1 MTSVAMTDLGA
12 NYDRIFGPKPP
23 SGTGRSR
30 LCNVC
35 GGWHSLSQ
43 PWPHNCRKEPPP
55 RADMAAPMLAPKF
68 TEFLAGDTEN
78 PTIINDA
85 RDKRNF
91 MAQHDCVEYDEGVKP
106 PPEPTEREWMD
117 GFVSDFKRSMEL
129 DPQNRPPV
137 EVIGQTDLAEA
148 SEIDVSEIEVAK

>member
-1 MTSVAMTDLGA
+1 
-12 NYDRIFGPKPP
+12 
-23 SGTGRSR
+23 
-30 LCNVC
+30 
-35 GGWHSLSQ
+35 
-43 PWPHNCRKEPPP
+43 
-55 RADMAAPMLAPKF
+55 MAAPMLAPKF